1 MAGASSFR
9 REPGTTSPILVRRRC
24 RWSPSVTAS
33 DIGVAA
39 HDGVVTLSGHV
50 PSFWQ
55 KRAAEQAAQ
64 KVKGVKAVAEEIKV
78 QLPYEGTYS
87 DEKIAERALSAL
99 SSDVSVPND
108 AVKVKVEGGRV
119 TLTGEV
125 NWNYQK
131 TAAEHGVHKIMGLLG
146 LTNEITVK
154 PHVQAYEVRAKITKA
169 LERTAPFDAN
179 DITINADGGKVTLG
193 GEVDSWYERD
203 LVESAAWA
211 VPGVSQ
217 VQDNIRITW
226 S

>member
-1 MAGASSFR
+1 MLDNKQLQQAVIDELAWA
-9 REPGTTSPILVRRRC
+9 PAV
-24 RWSPSVTAS
+24 PSN
-33 DIGVAA
+33 DIGVTA

-78 QLPYEGTYS
+78 QLPYEGSFS
-87 DEKIAERALSAL
+87 DEKIAERALFAL
-99 SSDVSVPND
+99 SSDVSVPKD
-108 AVKVKVEGGRV
+108 AVKVRVEGGRV

-131 TAAEHGVHKIMGLLG
+131 TAADHDVHKIMGLVD
-146 LTNEITVK
+146 LTNQITVK

-169 LERTAPFDAN
+169 LERTALFNVN
-179 DITINADGGKVTLG
+179 DIIITADGGKVTLG

-203 LVESAAWA
+203 LVEDAAWA

-217 VQDNIRITW
+217 VQDNIRIAW
-226 S
+226 D